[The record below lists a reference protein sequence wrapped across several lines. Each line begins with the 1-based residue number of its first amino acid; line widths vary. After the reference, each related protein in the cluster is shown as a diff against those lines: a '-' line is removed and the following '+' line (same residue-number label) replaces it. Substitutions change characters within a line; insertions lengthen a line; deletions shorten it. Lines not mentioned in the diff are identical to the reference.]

1 MAIIVKY
8 IAGRKFTK
16 TDEGRNYTEY
26 TRRAGG
32 ATVTVRLRRQGPNLI
47 TYQCPFFVRA
57 ASVIT
62 HEGVDRFIDACC
74 VEHDDLAAHFERP
87 APRKASKARGM
98 SKVGW
103 ACLGYVVG
111 VAVGALTAAG
121 EAAKKA

>member
-1 MAIIVKY
+1 MAIIVKF

-32 ATVTVRLRRQGPNLI
+32 ATVTVRLRRLAPHII
-47 TYQCPFFVRA
+47 TYQCNHFVHTEEVL
-57 ASVIT
+57 S
-62 HEGVDRFIDACC
+62 HEDVGSFIEARSA
-74 VEHDDLAAHFERP
+74 EHDALDARFAR
-87 APRKASKARGM
+87 RKASKARGM

-111 VAVGALTAAG
+111 AAVGALAAAT